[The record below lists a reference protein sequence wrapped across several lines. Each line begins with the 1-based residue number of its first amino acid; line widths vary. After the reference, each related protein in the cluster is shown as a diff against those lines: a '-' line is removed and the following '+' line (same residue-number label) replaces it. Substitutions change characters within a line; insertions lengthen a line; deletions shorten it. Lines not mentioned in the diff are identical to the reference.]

1 VGALLASSGTAG
13 STIDALEIQESRLNQ
28 DPTPPKPPRLPQPLS
43 RLFKNRD
50 IKMFYLLLFFNMGN
64 CNHVFPDLCVEA
76 LVLITQL
83 TWEIVMYSHNCVLSP
98 CANHPV
104 PSVFIFGILN

>member
-1 VGALLASSGTAG
+1 
-13 STIDALEIQESRLNQ
+13 
-28 DPTPPKPPRLPQPLS
+28 
-43 RLFKNRD
+43 
-50 IKMFYLLLFFNMGN
+50 MGN